1 MSDMLVNAFDF
12 KVIKE
17 ALKKIM
23 GKHPNVP
30 YELVLVI
37 IAKAPSIESSLV
49 KRFSKEN
56 RIKSYQKKEVCLR
69 IRDVIKRA
77 LNNNLESSLNRFSN
91 IKNCSTI
98 KVRSDTSEFRVFI
111 SVRNIHKFSS
121 SLLYAVMAHINIAA
135 LGYCDQ
141 VEAILSVA
149 QTKESPLVIIL
160 KEMLPKVAATELTKF
175 VTLANKDKVLDFFG
189 CPEVKNILFAHIFP
203 FGQEKSQTCT
213 EITYDALRE
222 DTVAQ
227 KRRKILL
234 PTGDFEALH
243 DVISPY
249 TTHSEFLKIID
260 LNNILGFYPSV
271 RTTKTRE
278 IVTAIIDIDV
288 SGFLRTAF
296 SPSIVWNL
304 VVALT
309 EEFIKNLTGFLR
321 LPVPL
326 VVYSGSRGAHITY
339 RLAPDC
345 VNSDYNYVNLS
356 ELYLLPSQKSLVKNT
371 KSIIHHKFT
380 FIRCLMQAILLYTT
394 HNMPREIIP
403 KVIRDGLGIGKIM
416 DLFTISVHSHN
427 EVGVLLDTSSN
438 NSSVFRIFSIHPT
451 TGLVS
456 IPILDPK
463 TKIIQTKLRNYS
475 SLKEASKPET
485 IIKNFKAGKKDLY
498 FQFPPVITREQI
510 KYLLRPDTLLPTLSV
525 IVRFSD
531 RWVTERSPWS
541 MKFWLEMYQLNNFY
555 DYLVAKMLSLERSDR
570 KIGASYQ
577 EIIELIDKS
586 KVKTKRFARELIDE
600 YFFRKSSFNSIKTR
614 MDAWHDFEFYYLFK
628 KNELSLIS
636 SEQLEF
642 FLKHPIE
649 RRNFLKKVTSIFNI
663 LLVLLIKLSKKELQ
677 IKSNIDLAVKK
688 LYIRLKLL
696 LREVK
701 LLQSHNKDDKK
712 FLGDLKIIQIACMYN
727 ILIKFFK
734 NLKTI
739 LLLYS

>member
-17 ALKKIM
+17 EFKKIM
-23 GKHPNVP
+23 GKYPTVP

-37 IAKAPSIESSLV
+37 IAKPPSIESSLV
-49 KRFSKEN
+49 KRFSKEG
-56 RIKSYQKKEVCLR
+56 RIKSYQKKEVCIKINDA
-69 IRDVIKRA
+69 IRGA
-77 LNNNLESSLNRFSN
+77 LNNHLESSLNRFSK

-98 KVRSDTSEFRVFI
+98 KVKSDANEFRVLI
-111 SVRNIHKFSS
+111 SFRNLIKFSS
-121 SLLYAVMAHINIAA
+121 NLLYAVVNHFNVGVF
-135 LGYCDQ
+135 GYCDQ
-141 VEAILSVA
+141 VEIILSVA
-149 QTKESPLVIIL
+149 QTKESPLSLIL
-160 KEMLPKVAATELTKF
+160 KEMLPKIDLTKF
-175 VTLANKDKVLDFFG
+175 VTLADKDKVLDFFR
-189 CPEVKNILFAHIFP
+189 CPEVKEILFAHIFP
-203 FGQEKSQTCT
+203 FGLEYGQTCT

-227 KRRKILL
+227 KRRKIML
-234 PTGDFEALH
+234 PTGEIEALH

-249 TTHSEFLKIID
+249 TTHSELLKIVD

-296 SPSIVWNL
+296 SQSVVWNL

-309 EEFIKNLTGFLR
+309 EEIIKNLTVFLR

-326 VVYSGSRGAHITY
+326 VAYSGSRGVHITY

-371 KSIIHHKFT
+371 KSIIHNKFT
-380 FIRCLMQAILLYTT
+380 FIRSLMQAILLYTT
-394 HNMPREIIP
+394 QNIPREIIP
-403 KVIRDGLGIGKIM
+403 KAIRDGLGIVNIM
-416 DLFTISVHSHN
+416 DLFTISVFSHN
-427 EVGVLLDTSSN
+427 EVGVLMDTSSN
-438 NSSVFRIFSIHPT
+438 NSSVFRIFSVHPT

-498 FQFPPVITREQI
+498 FQFPPLITREQI
-510 KYLLRPDTLLPTLSV
+510 KYLLRPDTLLPYLSV

-541 MKFWLEMYQLNNFY
+541 MKYWLEMYKLNNFY
-555 DYLVAKMLSLERSDR
+555 DYIASLLLSINRNDKDIG
-570 KIGASYQ
+570 KIYQ
-577 EIIELIDKS
+577 KIVSIINIS
-586 KVKTKRFARELIDE
+586 SIKTKKYVREVIDE
-600 YFFRKSSFNSIKTR
+600 YFFQKSSFNSIKTR
-614 MDAWHDFEFYYLFK
+614 LNAWHDLEYYYLFK
-628 KNELSLIS
+628 SDELSLIS
-636 SEQLEF
+636 SEKIEL
-642 FLKHPIE
+642 FLSTPFE
-649 RRNFLKKVTSIFNI
+649 RKRLFKKYTSIFNI
-663 LLVLLIKLSKKELQ
+663 SLVLLIEISKDKLQ
-677 IKSNIDLAVKK
+677 IKSNKELALKK
-688 LYIRLKLL
+688 LFIRLKLL
-696 LREVK
+696 LREVN
-701 LLQSHNKDDKK
+701 LFKDDKK
-712 FLGDLKIIQIACMYN
+712 FRDELKTIQIACMYN

-734 NLKTI
+734 NLKII